1 MRGSKATMR
10 FLPALLLVLLA
21 VLPAYLGSLWTGVAS
36 LALASDAP
44 PAKADSTAAAPAG
57 SQNAAAV
64 PPTAAPAAQT
74 PAVPAA
80 PSVATPPA
88 QTTADGTVAT
98 KDPAGNASTESTFD
112 PLTLTK
118 AEIDVLRQLAK
129 RRDELDARAKA
140 LDDRE
145 ALLKAT
151 EQKIAEEVKQMQQM
165 KAGYEQAKTAR
176 DDAAEANLRR
186 LVTVYESMKPEE
198 AARIFETMEG
208 AVLLD
213 VVTRMGERRL
223 APILAQ
229 MSPGKAQALTIAMA
243 NRRTLIPP
251 APPQG

>member
-1 MRGSKATMR
+1 MRPSRATMR
-10 FLPALLLVLLA
+10 FLPVLMLVLLA
-21 VLPAYLGSLWTGVAS
+21 VLPAYVGSLWTGVAS
-36 LALASDAP
+36 LALASDAA
-44 PAKADSTAAAPAG
+44 PASHDAPAAAAPATPAEHAP
-57 SQNAAAV
+57 AAES
-64 PPTAAPAAQT
+64 AAPAEG
-74 PAVPAA
+74 AA
-80 PSVATPPA
+80 PDKGA
-88 QTTADGTVAT
+88 
-98 KDPAGNASTESTFD
+98 AGSTFD

-118 AEIDVLRQLAK
+118 SEIDVLRQLAK

-151 EQKIAEEVKQMQQM
+151 EQKIAEQVKQMQQM
-165 KAGYEQAKTAR
+165 KAEYEQAKTAR

-229 MSPGKAQALTIAMA
+229 MSPAKAQALTIAMA
-243 NRRTLIPP
+243 NRRSLVP
-251 APPQG
+251 AAQPQG

>member
-1 MRGSKATMR
+1 MRPSKATLR
-10 FLPALLLVLLA
+10 FLPALVLVLLA
-21 VLPAYLGSLWTGVAS
+21 ALPAYVGSLWTGVAS

-44 PAKADSTAAAPAG
+44 AAKPDGAAAAPTTG
-57 SQNAAAV
+57 QNAPA
-64 PPTAAPAAQT
+64 PTSTSTPAAQT
-74 PAVPAA
+74 PSTTA
-80 PSVATPPA
+80 PPPA
-88 QTTADGTVAT
+88 HATADGAAAN
-98 KDPAGNASTESTFD
+98 KDAVGSAAAESTFD

-129 RRDELDARAKA
+129 RRDELDARAKT

-165 KAGYEQAKTAR
+165 KAEYEQAKTAR

-229 MSPGKAQALTIAMA
+229 MSPAKAQALTIAMA

-251 APPQG
+251 PPPQG

>member
-1 MRGSKATMR
+1 MRPSKATLR
-10 FLPALLLVLLA
+10 FLPALVLVLLA
-21 VLPAYLGSLWTGVAS
+21 ALPAYVGSLWTGVAS

-44 PAKADSTAAAPAG
+44 AAKPDGTTAAPTAG
-57 SQNAAAV
+57 QNA
-64 PPTAAPAAQT
+64 TAGTTTTTPAAQT
-74 PAVPAA
+74 PSAA
-80 PSVATPPA
+80 DAPTA
-88 QTTADGTVAT
+88 QATADGAAANT
-98 KDPAGNASTESTFD
+98 DAGASAATESTFD

-129 RRDELDARAKA
+129 RRDELDARAKT
-140 LDDRE
+140 LDDRD

-165 KAGYEQAKTAR
+165 KAEYEQAKTAR
-176 DDAAEANLRR
+176 DDAAEANMRR

-229 MSPGKAQALTIAMA
+229 MSPAKAQALTIAMA
-243 NRRTLIPP
+243 NRRTLLPP
-251 APPQG
+251 PPPQG

>member
-1 MRGSKATMR
+1 MRSSKSTMR
-10 FLPALLLVLLA
+10 FLPALVLVLLA
-21 VLPAYLGSLWTGVAS
+21 VLPAYVGSLWTGVAG
-36 LALASDAP
+36 LALAEE
-44 PAKADSTAAAPAG
+44 AAPA
-57 SQNAAAV
+57 
-64 PPTAAPAAQT
+64 
-74 PAVPAA
+74 AVPAA
-80 PSVATPPA
+80 PEAGAAADHAAAAAGAEHPAEAVAADEYPA
-88 QTTADGTVAT
+88 QAA
-98 KDPAGNASTESTFD
+98 TESAETFD

-151 EQKIAEEVKQMQQM
+151 EQKIAEQAQQMQQM
-165 KAGYEQAKTAR
+165 KAEYQQMKSAR

-229 MSPGKAQALTIAMA
+229 MSPAKAQALTIAMA
-243 NRRTLIPP
+243 NRRALVP
-251 APPQG
+251 AAQPQG

>member
-1 MRGSKATMR
+1 M
-10 FLPALLLVLLA
+10 
-21 VLPAYLGSLWTGVAS
+21 
-36 LALASDAP
+36 
-44 PAKADSTAAAPAG
+44 
-57 SQNAAAV
+57 
-64 PPTAAPAAQT
+64 
-74 PAVPAA
+74 
-80 PSVATPPA
+80 
-88 QTTADGTVAT
+88 
-98 KDPAGNASTESTFD
+98 
-112 PLTLTK
+112 
-118 AEIDVLRQLAK
+118 LRQLAK

-165 KAGYEQAKTAR
+165 KAEYEQAKNAR
-176 DDAAEANLRR
+176 DDAAEANMRR
-186 LVTVYESMKPEE
+186 LVTVYELMKPEE

-229 MSPGKAQALTIAMA
+229 MSPAKAQALTIAMA

-251 APPQG
+251 PPPQG

>member
-1 MRGSKATMR
+1 MRKSKATMR
-10 FLPALLLVLLA
+10 FLPALVLVLLA
-21 VLPAYLGSLWTGVAS
+21 VLPAYLGSLWTGVAG
-36 LALASDAP
+36 LALAEETAP
-44 PAKADSTAAAPAG
+44 AAAPVAPEADHGAPADHATAAAGAEHPAETAAERPAE
-57 SQNAAAV
+57 AAA
-64 PPTAAPAAQT
+64 TTEHSAEGTAPAE
-74 PAVPAA
+74 
-80 PSVATPPA
+80 
-88 QTTADGTVAT
+88 G
-98 KDPAGNASTESTFD
+98 TFD

-151 EQKIAEEVKQMQQM
+151 EQKIAAQVQQMQQM
-165 KAGYEQAKTAR
+165 KSTYEQAKNAR
-176 DDAAEANLRR
+176 DDAAEANMRR

-229 MSPGKAQALTIAMA
+229 MSPAKAQALTIAMA
-243 NRRTLIPP
+243 NRRTTIPP

>member
-1 MRGSKATMR
+1 MR
-10 FLPALLLVLLA
+10 FLPVLMLVLLA
-21 VLPAYLGSLWTGVAS
+21 VLPAYVGSLWTGVAS
-36 LALASDAP
+36 LALASDAA
-44 PAKADSTAAAPAG
+44 PASHDAPAAAAPATPAEHAP
-57 SQNAAAV
+57 AAES
-64 PPTAAPAAQT
+64 AAPAEG
-74 PAVPAA
+74 AA
-80 PSVATPPA
+80 PDKGA
-88 QTTADGTVAT
+88 
-98 KDPAGNASTESTFD
+98 AGSTFD

-118 AEIDVLRQLAK
+118 SEIDVLRQLAK

-151 EQKIAEEVKQMQQM
+151 EQKIAEQVKQMQQM
-165 KAGYEQAKTAR
+165 KAEYEQAKTAR

-208 AVLLD
+208 SVLLD

-229 MSPGKAQALTIAMA
+229 MSPAKAQALTIAMA
-243 NRRTLIPP
+243 NRRSLVP
-251 APPQG
+251 AAQPQG